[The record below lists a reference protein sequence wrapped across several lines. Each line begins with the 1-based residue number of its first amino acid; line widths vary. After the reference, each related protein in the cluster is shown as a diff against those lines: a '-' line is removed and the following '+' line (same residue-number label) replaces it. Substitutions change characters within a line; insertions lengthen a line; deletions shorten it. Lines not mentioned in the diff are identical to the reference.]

1 MHKDC
6 SIGFIGLGVMGAPMC
21 RNIAKKHLGAVLAF
35 DMSES
40 ACVALSD
47 VGVMQA
53 QSVADLAESADIIC
67 LSLPGGDAVR
77 EVCLGTQGIANA
89 ISKPRYVIDLS
100 TTTVASARDTA
111 DQLAQVGIVFIDA
124 PVARTREAAQRGDLS
139 IMVGASQQDFDAVL
153 PILAMMGS
161 DVTLC
166 GPVGCGQVVKLA
178 NNALVFENTLAL
190 AEILVIAERAGV
202 EGALLLEAISKG
214 SGDSFVLRNHGT
226 KSLLPRHFPEQSFPP
241 EYAVK
246 DLAYLL
252 ELAHQVGVDAR
263 VTHQC
268 RQFYN
273 ATLQAGFA
281 GRYFPAVIEVVAG
294 NLPLAANDDEDKP

>member
-1 MHKDC
+1 MLKDC

-21 RNIAKKHLGAVLAF
+21 RNIAKKHSGAVFAF

-40 ACVALSD
+40 ACAALSD

-53 QSVADLAESADIIC
+53 QSVAALAESTDIIC

-77 EVCLGTQGIANA
+77 EVCLGTGGIASA
-89 ISKPRYVIDLS
+89 ISKPRFVIDLS

-111 DQLAQVGIVFIDA
+111 DQLAQVGIVFVDA

-166 GPVGCGQVVKLA
+166 GRVGCGQVVKLA

-202 EGALLLEAISKG
+202 EGTLLLEAISKG
-214 SGDSFVLRNHGT
+214 SGDSFVLRNHGV
-226 KSLLPRHFPEQSFPP
+226 KSLLPRHFPEHSFPP

-252 ELAHQVGVDAR
+252 ELAQQVGVDAR
-263 VTHQC
+263 VTQQC

-281 GRYFPAVIEVVAG
+281 GRYFPAVIEVVAA
-294 NLPLAANDDEDKP
+294 NLPLAANDSEDKP